1 MRLALPFAVLQ
12 VIAALGA
19 LLAVPAFRAQGLGTF
34 LLVSLGIVD
43 LILLALFASWLLRRA
58 GGGDTCVSGRYGRA
72 QRR

>member
-58 GGGDTCVSGRYGRA
+58 GGAMGD
-72 QRR
+72 